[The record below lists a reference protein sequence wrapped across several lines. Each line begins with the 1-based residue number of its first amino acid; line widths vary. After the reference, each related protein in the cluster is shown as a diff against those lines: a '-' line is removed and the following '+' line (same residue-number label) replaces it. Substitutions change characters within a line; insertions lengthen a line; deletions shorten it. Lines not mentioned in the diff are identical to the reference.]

1 LCDIEDCDNIEI
13 SKITDLNNPFHM
25 TQVSPSVRLPQ
36 TKNDIAVFHGMKDV
50 ESFRRIQKNY
60 GNSVLDCE
68 EILVYYIDNTL
79 FFEKNSFLTTKNI
92 EGEYDFILKDKEGN
106 IVQRLSNQL
115 LKKYWIF
122 YISNINLSKGEYSVE
137 IIETQIG
144 NKIYNN
150 LIKI

>member
-1 LCDIEDCDNIEI
+1 
-13 SKITDLNNPFHM
+13 
-25 TQVSPSVRLPQ
+25 
-36 TKNDIAVFHGMKDV
+36 
-50 ESFRRIQKNY
+50 
-60 GNSVLDCE
+60 
-68 EILVYYIDNTL
+68 
-79 FFEKNSFLTTKNI
+79 LTTKNI

>member
-1 LCDIEDCDNIEI
+1 
-13 SKITDLNNPFHM
+13 
-25 TQVSPSVRLPQ
+25 
-36 TKNDIAVFHGMKDV
+36 MKDV

>member
-1 LCDIEDCDNIEI
+1 
-13 SKITDLNNPFHM
+13 M